1 MIHRHI
7 FHNHRLLPIEDVRL
21 SPGQSGL
28 LSGWGLFTTMRV
40 AEGVAF
46 AFERHW
52 KRLTRDAERTHCP
65 FPFEQ
70 EKVRAQLGEVLR
82 ANGVRE
88 GCARIYALGNQIGFW
103 RSDEGFPTADLVIC
117 SSELPAYRD
126 PLALGLREQGRH
138 AASPLAGVKV
148 TSWLPNVWALYEAQ
162 REGNDEVILLNE
174 RGEVAECTAAN
185 IFCVRDGR
193 VLTPP
198 LSSGCLAGITRE
210 VMMEIGPGAGV
221 PVEERTLFPADLYA
235 AEEVFIT
242 STNRTML
249 NVSSIAGRAIQIPRD
264 PVARELEKIF
274 AKYVREYV
282 SAQATATT
290 RRLN

>member
-7 FHNHRLLPIEDVRL
+7 FHNERLLPIEHVRL

-28 LSGWGLFTTMRV
+28 LNGWGLFTTMRIV
-40 AEGVAF
+40 EGVAF

-52 KRLTRDAERTHCP
+52 KRLARDAERTHCP
-65 FPFEQ
+65 FPFKE
-70 EKVRAQLGEVLR
+70 ETVRGRLGEVLR
-82 ANGVRE
+82 ANQVRE
-88 GCARIYALGNQIGFW
+88 GCARIYVFGNQTGFW
-103 RSDEGFPTADLVIC
+103 RSDENFPTADLVIC
-117 SSELPAYRD
+117 SSGLPAYRD
-126 PLALGLREQGRH
+126 PLTLALREHGRH

-162 REGNDEVILLNE
+162 RDGNDEVILLNE

-185 IFCVRDGR
+185 IFCVREGR

-210 VMMEIGPGAGV
+210 VLMEIGPRSGV
-221 PVEERTLFPADLYA
+221 AVEERTLFPADLYA
-235 AEEVFIT
+235 ADEVFIS

-249 NVSSIAGRAIQIPRD
+249 NVSSIAGRAVTIPGD
-264 PVARELEKIF
+264 PVARKLEKIF
-274 AKYVREYV
+274 ADYVREYV
-282 SAQATATT
+282 SAHSTATA
-290 RRLN
+290 R